1 MRAER
6 RVKKMKGNLIDQL
19 IMYVQHPPCATREAV
34 GWRWVT
40 LAVRVARYR
49 HVKSGKERDRWA
61 WCTGWVINFMGS
73 LIVYW
78 SNLMPVTANHTC
90 VCVAKSL
97 LAGPV
102 REPHRLLCCVLHARF
117 LSMLF
122 VVCMCVL
129 GVTYPML
136 TFGNPGKV
144 TEDTPKVRPACCRA
158 CTARSGVLGKGRL
171 TKFSGCRWHSV
182 SRRPPRHSA

>member
-1 MRAER
+1 
-6 RVKKMKGNLIDQL
+6 
-19 IMYVQHPPCATREAV
+19 
-34 GWRWVT
+34 
-40 LAVRVARYR
+40 
-49 HVKSGKERDRWA
+49 
-61 WCTGWVINFMGS
+61 MGS

-102 REPHRLLCCVLHARF
+102 RGPHRLLCCVLHARF

-158 CTARSGVLGKGRL
+158 CTARSGVLGKGHL
-171 TKFSGCRWHSV
+171 TKFRLPLALSFPATAAPLGVAAPTTGWSASPRPSPQT
-182 SRRPPRHSA
+182 RRRA